1 MKAYVLEAVNDLCYM
16 EVPIPNCPAGWA
28 IVQVKASGICS
39 SDISRIY
46 TKGTHHFPTI
56 PGHEFSGIVTQVASK
71 VDENWVG
78 RKVSVFPLIPCRK
91 CIYCQNGQYELC
103 TDYDYIGSRRDGAFA
118 EYVAVPV
125 WNLVGL
131 PDGISFQEA
140 ALMEPLAVALH
151 AIKIGNI
158 CSQDSVAIIGTGM
171 IGFAAAQWAVKLG
184 TCSVTVLGR
193 SVDKKIIADTMD
205 KIQYR
210 LIDETKDEFDVV
222 IEAVGSN
229 SSIESA
235 LNLVKSGGRLVLMGN
250 PAENIHL
257 SQNVYWKILRKQL
270 QIFGT
275 WNSSY
280 ESQLSSDWTDVVEAL
295 NSKTIQAK
303 KLITH
308 TFEQRDLKRGLE
320 MMKRHQEI
328 FCKVMTVWN
337 EKDEMGV

>member
-1 MKAYVLEAVNDLCYM
+1 MKAYVLKAVNDLRYM

-46 TKGTHHFPTI
+46 TKGTYHFPTI
-56 PGHEFSGIVTQVASK
+56 PGHEFSGIVIQVANK
-71 VDENWVG
+71 ADENWIG

-91 CIYCQNGQYELC
+91 CRYCQSGQYELC
-103 TDYDYIGSRRDGAFA
+103 TNYDYIGSRRDGAFA

-184 TCSVTVLGR
+184 ACPVTVLGR
-193 SVDKKIIADTMD
+193 SIEKKKIADTMD
-205 KIQYR
+205 NIQYS
-210 LIDETKDEFDVV
+210 LINETKEEFDIV

-235 LNLVKSGGRLVLMGN
+235 LNLVKAGGRLVLMGN

-257 SQNVYWKILRKQL
+257 SQNVYWKILRRQL

-280 ESQLSSDWTDVVEAL
+280 ESQTYSDWTEVAEVLE
-295 NSKTIQAK
+295 NKSIQAQ

-308 TFEQRDLKRGLE
+308 TFRQHNLKQGLE
-320 MMKRHQEI
+320 MMEQHQEA

-337 EKDEMGV
+337 EMTGV